1 VTSKPKEKDRDRDER
16 SKSDPKY
23 VISAL
28 FEESGEVAPVDFR
41 RFGTRAGEI
50 IARATRLP
58 YRRAH

>member
-1 VTSKPKEKDRDRDER
+1 MIRLYHAPATR
-16 SKSDPKY
+16 SLR
-23 VISAL
+23 IL
-28 FEESGEVAPVDFR
+28 WLLEELGVPYEVAPVDFR